1 LKEDW
6 AVSDR
11 FELLRLLLTARRF
24 DEAVMRLQPELEG
37 HHHVSQGLEA
47 SAAALALV
55 RRQGDLVASN
65 YRNHAH
71 LVCLGHD
78 PATMLGE
85 ILGRRIRPQVG
96 RSGSMHLAAPRLGV
110 LYTSAMVAG
119 GIPQAV
125 GYGLAL
131 KRTGSGGV
139 AICFFGDG
147 AVQEGV
153 THESLNLA
161 ALWELPVVFVCEN
174 NATPVDGKANAA
186 QAAPSLSALAEAHS
200 IESRVVDGRDA
211 RAVLDV
217 LRAATDRVRSALR
230 PRFLDVQSAP
240 WPGNSF
246 FYPKDVTGPTDL
258 RRAEAPTGE
267 DWDDRD
273 DPVLNEARA
282 LLADGASIDGL
293 LEVEAEV
300 SRRIEQAVGEARTI
314 AEAGPPAEVARLGVW
329 A

>member
-1 LKEDW
+1 MSE
-6 AVSDR
+6 R

-24 DEAVMRLQPELEG
+24 DEAMLRLAPEVEG

-47 SAAALALV
+47 SAAALGLV
-55 RRQGDLVASN
+55 RRDGDLIATN

-71 LVCLGHD
+71 LICIGHG
-78 PATMLGE
+78 PAPMLAE
-85 ILGRRIRPQVG
+85 ILGRRVPPQLA

-119 GIPQAV
+119 GIPQAI
-125 GYGLAL
+125 GYAFAL
-131 KRTGSGGV
+131 KRRGTDGI
-139 AICFFGDG
+139 AFCLFGDG

-161 ALWELPVVFVCEN
+161 ALWQLPVVFVCEN
-174 NATPVDGKANAA
+174 NARPVDGKANAA
-186 QAAPSLSALAEAHS
+186 QAAPSLSGLAEAHS
-200 IESRVVDGRDA
+200 LETAVVDGRDP
-211 RAVLDV
+211 RAVLDA
-217 LRAATDRVRSALR
+217 LRAAAESTRADSR

-240 WPGNSF
+240 WPGNAF

-258 RRAEAPTGE
+258 RRAETQTGE
-267 DWDDRD
+267 EWHDRD
-273 DPVLNEARA
+273 DPVLNEAREQ
-282 LLADGASIDGL
+282 LAEGASIDEL

-300 SRRIEQAVGEARTI
+300 TRHIEAAVEEARRL
-314 AEAGPPAEVARLGVW
+314 AEAGPVHEVARSGVW

>member
-6 AVSDR
+6 PVSDR
-11 FELLRLLLTARRF
+11 FELLRLLLTARRL
-24 DEAVMRLQPELEG
+24 DEAVLRLAPEIEG

-55 RRQGDLVASN
+55 RRDGDLVATN

-71 LVCLGHD
+71 LACLGQD
-78 PATMLGE
+78 PAAMLAE
-85 ILGRRIRPQVG
+85 MLGRRVPAQLG
-96 RSGSMHLAAPRLGV
+96 RSGSMHLAAPRRGV
-110 LYTSAMVAG
+110 LFTSAMVAG
-119 GIPQAV
+119 GIPQSV
-125 GYGLAL
+125 GYGFAL

-139 AICFFGDG
+139 AFCFFGDG

-174 NATPVDGKANAA
+174 NATPVDGKANAS
-186 QAAPSLSALAEAHS
+186 QAAPSLSGLAEAHS
-200 IESRVVDGRDA
+200 IESRVVDGRDP
-211 RAVLDV
+211 RAVVDA
-217 LRAATDRVRSALR
+217 LRVATERVRSGSR
-230 PRFLDVQSAP
+230 PSFLDVQSAP
-240 WPGNSF
+240 WPGNAF

-267 DWDDRD
+267 EWDDRD

-282 LLADGASIDGL
+282 LLADGVSIDDL
-293 LEVEAEV
+293 LELEAEMT
-300 SRRIEQAVGEARTI
+300 RRIEQAAEEARTI
-314 AEAGPPAEVARLGVW
+314 TESGPPAEVARSGVW